1 MKNYF
6 RSLLLL
12 LFFTTLIHAQTISFE
27 DGLIPAN
34 WSTNTGSL
42 TIVTNKYKL
51 GTKSIRWSWV
61 ANSKINISNPENIEA
76 ASTNNSG
83 GINVWVYNSTPS
95 PTAILVFSGL
105 NSSNQVKCHIDF
117 NLNFKG
123 WRYLTAKFV
132 SDMGHD
138 KTPMTAIQIQAPSLA
153 NGELYFDNMTLP
165 VRVQDSI
172 NSDAQFIVRQDPT
185 IDDFQGVRSYG
196 NFVAVANPSRQ
207 QVEAIDTIINR
218 IDNWFLSKKLYPKAT
233 EYNIRKKANASW
245 MTDGMNSIAKINFK
259 TDPDSTVSAGALF
272 SEFSSQKI
280 AGSTVKK
287 FNDYHK
293 LLLPVALDYRINGT
307 ASSKTALLNMYDW
320 YNDQGWADGSG
331 MGNMMYEKIRVGG
344 YIHSVFL
351 MRNELGAARLAR
363 EVNTINWYS
372 LLGSANMPFKHAG
385 ENADMI
391 RTMVMAKLYAAI
403 LQPDVNKR
411 ITALTALTSYYNNA
425 FSAAPGYCETFK
437 PDFSGYHHFGPYL
450 GAYYFDAIYA
460 ASLVCYLLHDTP
472 YALSDATYSNLKQC
486 LLNISLYCGNYD
498 VPSSAN
504 ARFPNKTTMLN
515 EIIPAYAYMALA
527 KSTPDRDL
535 LAVFSKYW
543 KLNAEQMRGVISRAG
558 IDITQKR
565 TLGEIELCLTAAKL
579 AVPAE
584 KPIKTSYYM
593 PYAGL
598 LVNRGITSLVTVDGY
613 GKYVAGFE
621 SVFPNDNLYGRYLHF
636 GQIEYTSLT
645 DGRKNNAYNHK
656 SWDWNRIPGT
666 TSRHLNKKDLYYL
679 TTGSHRVFGDQTF
692 LGGAAMNDSTSVFS
706 FKLHDNMFD
715 KSFYANKSVFCFGNV
730 LICLGNNITTNST
743 NAPTETTLLQQEFND
758 GESFKVNGKELEGNL
773 LNISAPVISDNLG
786 NRFIVKSGKVD
797 VFKTDSFYTAIID
810 HGFAPKNQDYCYYM
824 LIQSNNK
831 QEAKFSSEK
840 TNPIR
845 IIRQDS
851 TAHIVNN
858 KEADV
863 YAYSIFSTASDL
875 NDSWIKQV
883 NTPSIVLIKKI
894 DKTTTRFVISDPD
907 LRRPEFKGGSLPSE
921 SAESESFKYSIV
933 LNGVYKLKN
942 TLPDVKLSVEG
953 NTTKIEFI
961 TIEGKSYTFDLT
973 KI

>member
-1 MKNYF
+1 
-6 RSLLLL
+6 
-12 LFFTTLIHAQTISFE
+12 
-27 DGLIPAN
+27 
-34 WSTNTGSL
+34 
-42 TIVTNKYKL
+42 
-51 GTKSIRWSWV
+51 
-61 ANSKINISNPENIEA
+61 
-76 ASTNNSG
+76 
-83 GINVWVYNSTPS
+83 
-95 PTAILVFSGL
+95 
-105 NSSNQVKCHIDF
+105 
-117 NLNFKG
+117 
-123 WRYLTAKFV
+123 
-132 SDMGHD
+132 
-138 KTPMTAIQIQAPSLA
+138 
-153 NGELYFDNMTLP
+153 
-165 VRVQDSI
+165 
-172 NSDAQFIVRQDPT
+172 
-185 IDDFQGVRSYG
+185 
-196 NFVAVANPSRQ
+196 
-207 QVEAIDTIINR
+207 
-218 IDNWFLSKKLYPKAT
+218 
-233 EYNIRKKANASW
+233 
-245 MTDGMNSIAKINFK
+245 
-259 TDPDSTVSAGALF
+259 
-272 SEFSSQKI
+272 
-280 AGSTVKK
+280 
-287 FNDYHK
+287 
-293 LLLPVALDYRINGT
+293 
-307 ASSKTALLNMYDW
+307 
-320 YNDQGWADGSG
+320 

-351 MRNELGAARLAR
+351 MRNELGADRLAR

-411 ITALTALTSYYNNA
+411 ITALNALTAYYNNA
-425 FSAAPGYCETFK
+425 FSAAPGYSETFK
-437 PDFSGYHHFGPYL
+437 PDFSGYHHFGPFL
-450 GAYYFDAIYA
+450 GAYYSDAIYA
-460 ASLVCYLLHDTP
+460 ASLICYLLHDTP
-472 YALSDATYSNLKQC
+472 YALSEATYSNLKQC
-486 LLNISLYCGNYD
+486 LLNIRLYCGNYD

-527 KSTPDRDL
+527 KSTPDAEL
-535 LAVFSKYW
+535 LGVFSKYW
-543 KLNAEQMRGVISRAG
+543 KPKAEPMKSVISRAG

-584 KPIKTSYYM
+584 KPVKTSYYM

-598 LVNRGITSLVTVDGY
+598 LVNRGIANLVTVDGY
-613 GKYVAGFE
+613 SKYVAGFE

-645 DGRKNNAYNHK
+645 NGRKNNAYNHK

-666 TSRHLNKKDLYYL
+666 TSKHLNKKDLYYL

-730 LICLGNNITTNST
+730 LICLGSNITTNST
-743 NAPTETTLLQQEFND
+743 NAPTETTLLQQEFNE

-773 LNISAPVISDNLG
+773 LNLSSPVISDNLG

-810 HGFAPKNQDYCYYM
+810 HGFAPKNQEYCYYM

-831 QEAKFSSEK
+831 QEAKFSTEK

-851 TAHIVNN
+851 IAHIVNN
-858 KEADV
+858 KETDL
-863 YAYSIFSTASDL
+863 YAYSIFNATTDL

-883 NTPSIVLIKKI
+883 NSPSIVLIKKN
-894 DKTTTRFVISDPD
+894 DKTTTRIVITDPD
-907 LRRPEFKGGSLPSE
+907 FRRPEFKGGSLPSE
-921 SAESESFKYSIV
+921 SAQSVPFKYAIS
-933 LNGVYKLKN
+933 LNGVYKLKSVN
-942 TLPDVKLSVEG
+942 PDLKLSVEG
-953 NTTKIEFI
+953 NTTRIEFI
-961 TIEGKSYTFDLT
+961 TVEGKSYTFDLA
-973 KI
+973 KIVE